1 MEKEIRELEEEAVL
15 VDGIKMVSLAVAKQA
30 IESVYS
36 AKFTEVTDQLQAAL
50 SEYSQAIKDVS
61 KL

>member
-36 AKFTEVTDQLQAAL
+36 DKL
-50 SEYSQAIKDVS
+50 SLIHI
-61 KL
+61 